1 MNESE
6 ITNPFEYFFEH
17 IIDGI
22 VLTDRYTKRF
32 TLCNSAFSRM
42 LGYSKDEIMSLGVS
56 DVHPKSVLAR
66 VEEEFNRLDEQ
77 KIDLVKDIP
86 VLRKDGTVFYAD
98 ISASPI
104 TYMGKKLILGTLR
117 DVTERKKNEEALE
130 HNEELLRTAFN
141 TTADGVLVVD
151 RNGKISQ
158 CNSQFIDMWRI
169 PGELLAHQNDQKLL
183 EFVADQLADPVEFR
197 RKVEDLYNKRMKQF
211 DELVFKDGRVFE
223 RYTSPIM
230 IHGTDYGQLWDFRDI
245 SKKRQADK
253 LLMESEAR
261 FRTLFEEAAVAIGIS
276 RGENL
281 IFVNKRFLKIFGYND
296 INDVVGKPF
305 MSFVAPES
313 LEDIRLRHARTPYAR
328 TMYDPS
334 EFEADMVRSD
344 GSRFTI
350 HAAVSTVSLP
360 DGMASLAFIS
370 DVTER
375 NVVQAA
381 LQEREMQ
388 LSEINRMVQLG
399 HWVWDIATG
408 KVEWSDEV
416 YRIFHRD
423 PQTFTPQIDSIMAL
437 SPWSEDHNR
446 SNELIKKA
454 IASHEKGSYEQRFLR
469 PDNSIG
475 YYQST
480 FQGKYD
486 DHGVLVEIVGTIM
499 DITDRKRVEEAH
511 RQNEAIL
518 KSIFNTAAIG
528 LCLLNGEKYVKVNTA
543 FCRILGY
550 QDSEIIGNDTWFCYP
565 DIDEYHH
572 THEVLLAQMD
582 KDGVGICECRL
593 RRKDGMMVDV
603 LECLSPFD
611 QTDSSAGRTLAV
623 IDITGQKAMEREK
636 ARLEEMLLHSQKLDS
651 IGRLAGGIAHDFNN
665 LLTAIIGNTDLAMC
679 DLDPNGT
686 TYAQLSVVM
695 KAAEGAANLTR
706 QLLAFSRKQVVAPK
720 VMNINAIIDQ
730 IKKTI
735 LTLIGENVRLNIV
748 QCTDAQCIK
757 ADPGQIEQ
765 IIINLAVNARDAM
778 PDGGVLTI
786 ETMNVVLD
794 EEYSRQHVNV
804 VPGDYVQLVI
814 TDSGV
819 GMSKDVLNHLF
830 EPFYTTKE
838 LGKGTGLG
846 LATVYGIVNQYGG
859 SVEVYSEIGRGTS
872 FKLYFPAA
880 QHLAVENSQNHS
892 RSELPSGTETILITE
907 DNPAVLTFA
916 ANVLQRAGYKVLT
929 ASSGEDALTTADE
942 YRKQIHLLITDIILP
957 GINGRVAA
965 DKFAEKYPSIKVL
978 FTSGYTAEVIDK
990 GGFLEPGINFI
1001 SKPFTSMEIALKVR
1015 DVLDK

>member
-6 ITNPFEYFFEH
+6 ITNPFEYFFEN

-22 VLTDRYTKRF
+22 VLTDRHTKCF
-32 TLCNSAFSRM
+32 TLCNSAFGRM
-42 LGYSKDEIMSLGVS
+42 LGYSKDEIVSLSVY
-56 DVHPKSVLAR
+56 DIHPKSTLAY
-66 VEEEFNRLDEQ
+66 VEIEFNKLAE
-77 KIDLVKDIP
+77 KEIDLAKDIP

-98 ISASPI
+98 IAASPM
-104 TYMGKKLILGTLR
+104 TYKGKLLILGTFR
-117 DVTERKKNEEALE
+117 DVTERKKTKEALE
-130 HNEELLRTAFN
+130 HSEGLLRE
-141 TTADGVLVVD
+141 
-151 RNGKISQ
+151 S
-158 CNSQFIDMWRI
+158 
-169 PGELLAHQNDQKLL
+169 
-183 EFVADQLADPVEFR
+183 VAR
-197 RKVEDLYNKRMKQF
+197 YRM
-211 DELVFKDGRVFE
+211 
-223 RYTSPIM
+223 
-230 IHGTDYGQLWDFRDI
+230 
-245 SKKRQADK
+245 
-253 LLMESEAR
+253 
-261 FRTLFEEAAVAIGIS
+261 LFEEAAAAIAIS

-296 INDVVGKPF
+296 AGDVVGKPI

-313 LEDIRLRHARTPYAR
+313 LDDIKQRHVRTPYAR
-328 TMYDPS
+328 NMYDPS
-334 EFEADMVRSD
+334 GFEADMLRSD

-350 HAAVSTVSLP
+350 HAAVSTVYLP
-360 DGMASLAFIS
+360 DGMASLAFIT
-370 DVTER
+370 DITER
-375 NVVQAA
+375 KVAQAA
-381 LQEREMQ
+381 LLEREMQ

-416 YRIFHRD
+416 YRIFQRD

-437 SPWSEDHNR
+437 SPWPEDHNR
-446 SNELIKKA
+446 SNELIQKA
-454 IASHEKGSYEQRFLR
+454 MASHEKGSYEQRFLR
-469 PDNSIG
+469 PDNSTG

-486 DHGVLVEIVGTIM
+486 EHGVLIAIVGTIM
-499 DITDRKRVEEAH
+499 DITERKRVEEAH
-511 RQNEAIL
+511 RKNEAIL

-550 QDSEIIGNDTWFCYP
+550 QDTEIIGNDTWFCYP
-565 DIDEYHH
+565 DIDEYRH
-572 THEVLLAQMD
+572 THEVLLAQMERE
-582 KDGVGICECRL
+582 GVGMCECRL
-593 RRKDGMMVDV
+593 RRKDGVMVDV
-603 LECLSPFD
+603 LECMSPFD
-611 QTDSSAGRTLAV
+611 QTDSTAGRTLAV
-623 IDITGQKAMEREK
+623 IDISAQKAMAREK
-636 ARLEEMLLHSQKLDS
+636 ERLEEMLLHSQKLDS

-665 LLTAIIGNTDLAMC
+665 LLTAIIGNTDMAMC

-706 QLLAFSRKQVVAPK
+706 QLLAFSRKQVVTPK
-720 VMNINAIIDQ
+720 IMNINTIIDQ

-748 QCTDAQCIK
+748 QSINTKSIK

-778 PDGGVLTI
+778 PDGGTLTI
-786 ETMNVVLD
+786 ETKNVMLD
-794 EEYSRQHVNV
+794 EEYSRQHVNIL
-804 VPGDYVQLVI
+804 PGDYVQLVV

-819 GMSKDVLNHLF
+819 GMSKDVLAHLF

-859 SVEVYSEIGRGTS
+859 TVEVYSEIGEGTA
-872 FKLYFPAA
+872 FNLYFPAV
-880 QHLAVENSQNHS
+880 QDLPVENTQNHS
-892 RSELPSGTETILITE
+892 RSTLPSGTETILITE
-907 DNPAVLTFA
+907 DNSAVLTFA
-916 ANVLQRAGYKVLT
+916 ANVLQRAGYTVLT
-929 ASSGEDALTTADE
+929 ASSGEDALTIADAYKE
-942 YRKQIHLLITDIILP
+942 QIHLLITDIILP

-965 DKFAEKYPSIKVL
+965 EKIAEKDLSIKVL

-1001 SKPFTSMEIALKVR
+1001 NKPFTSMEIAVKVR
-1015 DVLDK
+1015 EVLDK